1 MELVLDG
8 IRAIFARRCEAWRQ
22 RDIARQRGEKES
34 AAQRHEREDAAISVK
49 TATTRAR
56 EVGSDHPRVRRNTI
70 AKSEAMAVRFQN
82 ICMA

>member
-1 MELVLDG
+1 LTEYERYSLAVAKHG
-8 IRAIFARRCEAWRQ
+8 AS

-34 AAQRHEREDAAISVK
+34 TAQRHEREDAAISVK